1 MVYLP
6 SRKYM
11 QIAWVVPDLD
21 AAIGH
26 WVRQAGVGPFFYFD
40 DVVYEDAVYRGEPWQ
55 PVKFHAAIAQAG
67 DMQIELISQLEEGP
81 SMFREVVPAGQIGSV
96 GDLIFPRVEGD
107 DHLRRLRMMP
117 PDRLRQGRPDRR
129 GGVGRGEILGL
140 GHDGQDA
147 GAGTRPDRE
156 QTGVVADQG
165 DGALR
170 QVTGQSGVLGR
181 PDD

>member
-81 SMFREVVPAGQIGSV
+81 SMFREVVPAGQSGLHHMSTWTDDFAA
-96 GDLIFPRVEGD
+96 DLEHYRRAGADVVFSGLMKGAPVCWLDTRATLGFLTELITANPLKQQVFAQFREAADSWDGIDPV
-107 DHLRRLRMMP
+107 RRL
-117 PDRLRQGRPDRR
+117 G
-129 GGVGRGEILGL
+129 
-140 GHDGQDA
+140 
-147 GAGTRPDRE
+147 
-156 QTGVVADQG
+156 
-165 DGALR
+165 
-170 QVTGQSGVLGR
+170 
-181 PDD
+181 